1 MLLGKKT
8 SYPQQYDKSVLYPV
22 KRDDKR
28 KDINYTK
35 DIQGID
41 IWTCYETS
49 CLDYNGKPC
58 SFIGILSYT
67 SNSEFIIESKSLKLY
82 LNSFNMTKTSK
93 EEFEDFVRKD
103 LSECLNCEVNFFLYD
118 LKHFN
123 NKFPVVNLTS
133 KNIDDIECAISKYTV
148 SSDILNLDNMKNTLF
163 IHSNLLR
170 SNCLVTGQPD
180 WGTIEIF
187 IDGEVPTE
195 ESLLKYIIS
204 FRNHQEFHEQC
215 IERIISTLIDKFKI
229 DRCFVKGNYVR
240 RGGIDINP
248 FRCYNVDINNFKK
261 LNRLVRQ

>member
-1 MLLGKKT
+1 M
-8 SYPQQYDKSVLYPV
+8 
-22 KRDDKR
+22 
-28 KDINYTK
+28 
-35 DIQGID
+35 
-41 IWTCYETS
+41 
-49 CLDYNGKPC
+49 
-58 SFIGILSYT
+58 
-67 SNSEFIIESKSLKLY
+67 
-82 LNSFNMTKTSK
+82 
-93 EEFEDFVRKD
+93 
-103 LSECLNCEVNFFLYD
+103 SECLNCEVNFFLYD